1 MVTCLHSNNLV
12 TTTTT
17 KVTTTAPSTTEEP
30 AIADDFIP
38 QFVDEIL
45 TEYRE
50 EIIVTGVAG
59 TTVLAATPAGLGTFG
74 GAGFAGQPGIV
85 LGGGGVLPA
94 AVLTVKICINK
105 TMCPIEL
112 IFIWMIIL

>member
-17 KVTTTAPSTTEEP
+17 KATTTEPSTTKEP
-30 AIADDFIP
+30 AIADDIIP

-85 LGGGGVLPA
+85 LGGGAVLPA